1 MPAPAFVYP
10 NHGDHGYAKVA
21 LDPVSVAWARGNLG
35 RLADPLLRAQGWTT
49 LWEMVR
55 DRLLSSADYLDLVR
69 RVGVSEQS
77 LHIVELISETP
88 APAIGRY
95 TPEPRVDA
103 AAHDFVAA
111 ARGAIDSLPPGDL
124 RVLWCRALIS
134 QARSAEDARLAAT
147 LVDVPPDGLAVD
159 QDMRWAVAVNWLAL
173 GLEGADARLASE
185 RVRDSSDRG
194 DRAMAAAEASR
205 PDPAVKEE
213 VWERIHNNGYG
224 SLKLAMAAAGGF
236 FRRSQRELVEPFVP
250 RFFEGLP
257 GLFTEWEAE
266 ASRAYFRNLFPWHRI
281 EPSTRELVDGVLTR
295 GDIGPMLRRL
305 LVEAADDLDRAI
317 ACRRYAEEAV
327 RPVPPAS

>member
-1 MPAPAFVYP
+1 
-10 NHGDHGYAKVA
+10 
-21 LDPVSVAWARGNLG
+21 
-35 RLADPLLRAQGWTT
+35 
-49 LWEMVR
+49 MVR

-95 TPEPRVDA
+95 TPEPRIDA

-134 QARSAEDARLAAT
+134 QAARRRTPASPPLWWTCPRRPGCGPGHALGGGGELVGPGPGRGGRPPGLGAGARLLRPGRPGHGRCRGFPARPGGQGGG
-147 LVDVPPDGLAVD
+147 V
-159 QDMRWAVAVNWLAL
+159 
-173 GLEGADARLASE
+173 GADSQQRL
-185 RVRDSSDRG
+185 RV
-194 DRAMAAAEASR
+194 AEAGHGR
-205 PDPAVKEE
+205 
-213 VWERIHNNGYG
+213 RR
-224 SLKLAMAAAGGF
+224 GF

-327 RPVPPAS
+327 RPVPPPPNPRPGGTPLPGRGCPGRRVPRRVGR